1 MEAGDEEP
9 EQVIAELKRGCRIVC
24 GFFLF
29 LLIGHEL
36 LRKKIHSQGINSQV
50 P

>member
-9 EQVIAELKRGCRIVC
+9 EQVVSELELGCRIAC

-36 LRKKIHSQGINSQV
+36 LQKKIHSQGIISQV
-50 P
+50 H